1 MYFPFFQ
8 KEHKVHHH
16 ILSAGLFTLLLIHTY
31 LWVDA
36 LMAGPTLLEK
46 KGEITKLERQT
57 MSHKE
62 LAREAR
68 KLIISSRKQGKVLK
82 LTEAIN
88 ILKTGVSENSGRVT
102 GLMRPTIA
110 KESETNVAFKSAAQ
124 TKNTI
129 LSRKITQL
137 KISRKITPKTTV
149 PKTNTTP
156 SPTSSTTTT
165 PPSESTQ
172 TFSSAPSAPSWGWSS
187 SSSAPATSSSST
199 TAPAS
204 STNSSTPPT
213 TSTTGGSSSS
223 TPSTTST
230 WSSSTGSTSTS
241 SGTST
246 WAVSTLPST
255 PTVSNTWSSSTGSSS
270 SNSPSTVST
279 GSSSTGTT
287 VTPPPTPTTSTTP
300 MINITNTENPHLKKL
315 ADYQKVV
322 GGFVGN
328 QLMVFLNMPESAAN
342 IEGASY
348 YIANTANEFA
358 KFGIT
363 PIFVIEPYGDNG
375 QLDLGRI
382 KNGDYVA
389 KLDSLFALLKWARW
403 LTEDKLGLIVP
414 YPEINTPAFNRTNFV
429 PTDLP
434 ILVNQYFDVVRKYYP
449 NARWGL
455 LLDGKSYDVNKTWGQ
470 GEYKSYAPYVTG
482 IKPGYISTFWVQGFP
497 WVSADGSIK
506 SYDPNVFLPISLA
519 KESANLLSVNKIWF
533 NTGTMK
539 RSYPWSPVNTSAEE
553 RQSMVNGIINQWN
566 SLKNQGFD
574 VMIHI
579 FAENKFQMGEWVDWS
594 YIENASDWVLSPHEA
609 VFASFVSQAQTSN
622 LNTGI
627 YDM

>member
-16 ILSAGLFTLLLIHTY
+16 ILSAGLFSLLLIHTY

-36 LMAGPTLLEK
+36 LLAGPTVLEK

-124 TKNTI
+124 TKNNTI

-137 KISRKITPKTTV
+137 KNSRKITPKTTV
-149 PKTNTTP
+149 PKTTTTP

-165 PPSESTQ
+165 PSSESTQ

-187 SSSAPATSSSST
+187 SSSAPATSSNSNTS
-199 TAPAS
+199 
-204 STNSSTPPT
+204 SSTPPP
-213 TSTTGGSSSS
+213 TSTTGGTSSSS
-223 TPSTTST
+223 TPTPSTM
-230 WSSSTGSTSTS
+230 STGSTSTGTTSTS
-241 SGTST
+241 SGSST
-246 WAVSTLPST
+246 GAVSTLPST

-270 SNSPSTVST
+270 SNSTSTVST
-279 GSSSTGTT
+279 GSNSTGTI
-287 VTPPPTPTTSTTP
+287 VTPPPTPTTSATP

-389 KLDSLFALLKWARW
+389 KLDSLFSLLKWARW
-403 LTEDKLGLIVP
+403 LTEDKLWLIVP
-414 YPEINTPAFNRTNFV
+414 YPEINTPAFNRANFV

-497 WVSADGSIK
+497 WVSSDGSIK

-609 VFASFVSQAQTSN
+609 VFASFVSQAQNSN